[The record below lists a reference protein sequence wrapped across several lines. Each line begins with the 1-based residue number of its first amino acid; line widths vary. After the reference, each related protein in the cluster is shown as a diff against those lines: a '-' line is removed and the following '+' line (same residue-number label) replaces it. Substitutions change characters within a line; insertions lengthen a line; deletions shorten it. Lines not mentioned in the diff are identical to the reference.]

1 MAELTQA
8 AQDGEAAVRAAFR
21 QQAEACAGLGSP
33 FTARLCRL
41 TAERLAPGHGRAARR
56 VLAWPDDPSP
66 RGAAV
71 PLRLTGALHALV
83 LSGRAPEL
91 VAVYPP
97 DVPHGDEA
105 LWGAVTAALAA
116 HDGFVFDWL
125 DRPPQT
131 NEVQRASGL
140 MAGLLHLADSFGLP
154 FVLSEVGSSAG
165 LNLNLDRFAYRFGA
179 RTVGAADSRLTL
191 APEMR
196 GDLPP
201 DAEVRVAGRQ
211 GCDLNPLDA
220 TDPEQAL
227 RLKAFIWPDQPDRL
241 DRLSRALEIA
251 AEYPP
256 PVVRANAVDWIA
268 ARLATP
274 KPGRCHVIFHTIV
287 LQYFPPMAKAAFAVA
302 IERALAAAAPE
313 APVAWLQMEGDGR
326 HPGAALTLRSSAAP
340 EPRELARIDFHG
352 RWLDWRGA

>member
-1 MAELTQA
+1 MTDATQTA
-8 AQDGEAAVRAAFR
+8 HDSEAAVRAAFR

-33 FTARLCRL
+33 FTARVCGLL
-41 TAERLAPGHGRAARR
+41 AERLEPAHGRAAAR

-71 PLRLTGALHALV
+71 PLRLMGALHALV
-83 LSGRAPEL
+83 LTGRAPEL

-97 DVPHGDEA
+97 EAPGSDET
-105 LWGAVTAALAA
+105 LWAAVAAALAA
-116 HDGFVFDWL
+116 HDAFVFDWL

-131 NEVQRASGL
+131 NEVQRACGL
-140 MAGLLHLADSFGLP
+140 MAGLLHLADTFGLP

-165 LNLNLDRFAYRFGA
+165 LNLNLERFAYRVA
-179 RTVGAADSRLTL
+179 ERTAGAAGSGLTL

-196 GDLPP
+196 GGLPP
-201 DAEVRVAGRQ
+201 DAEVRVAARQ

-220 TDPEQAL
+220 TDPAQAL
-227 RLKAFIWPDQPDRL
+227 RLKSFVWPDQPDRL
-241 DRLSRALEIA
+241 DRLSRALAIA
-251 AEYPP
+251 ADHPP

-268 ARLATP
+268 ARLAAP
-274 KPGRCHVIFHTIV
+274 QPGRCHVIFHTIV
-287 LQYFPPMAKAAFAVA
+287 LQYFPPAAKAAFTAA
-302 IERALAAAAPE
+302 IEDALAAAASQ

-326 HPGAALTLRSSAAP
+326 HPGAALTLRTSAAP

-352 RWLDWRGA
+352 RWLDWRV